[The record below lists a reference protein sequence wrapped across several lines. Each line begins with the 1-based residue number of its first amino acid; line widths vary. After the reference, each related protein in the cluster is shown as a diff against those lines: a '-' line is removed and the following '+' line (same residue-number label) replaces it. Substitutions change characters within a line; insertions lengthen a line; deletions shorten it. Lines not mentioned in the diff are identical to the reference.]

1 MCQILLVM
9 VTVRMEINSITNGLI
24 GKINAIDI
32 KTNHSN
38 QMKQFIFSSEK
49 NKSVFGLSLMSMHTL
64 ILQGILV
71 VNDRLQFLSIIKDL
85 KLKASHI
92 SVLHD
97 TSISL
102 E

>member
-1 MCQILLVM
+1 MYQILLVM

-24 GKINAIDI
+24 GKINATDI
-32 KTNHSN
+32 RTNHSN
-38 QMKQFIFSSEK
+38 QMKQFVFSSEK

-64 ILQGILV
+64 IRQGILV

-92 SVLHD
+92 SMLHD

-102 E
+102 G